1 MKFIE
6 QQINDTI
13 SPNNFDVIEEI
24 KKNLSK
30 NYRKYLTEKITEED
44 FIETEEM
51 IKNKIIQLKEEKDLR
66 LKRCFIDEI
75 GIQKFKGSGFEPQ
88 YNFFKNNDK
97 LEIRVELP
105 GNVKPSI
112 KNPEFVRENTII
124 QINGKKKPR

>member
-1 MKFIE
+1 
-6 QQINDTI
+6 
-13 SPNNFDVIEEI
+13 
-24 KKNLSK
+24 
-30 NYRKYLTEKITEED
+30 
-44 FIETEEM
+44 M

-75 GIQKFKGSGFEPQ
+75 GIQKLKGSDFEPH

-105 GNVKPSI
+105 GNVKSSI

-124 QINGKKKPR
+124 QINGKKIQIKAQKILKII